1 MGDDLV
7 KRLRDQQTKWMTPLL
22 GNAADCIEALE
33 AEVAKTREEGRRAG
47 LEEAAEA
54 AWIECA
60 PSERGVSEIEMAE
73 RATAELAVRAIRAL
87 AKTSTPPHDGVE

>member
-1 MGDDLV
+1 MNSKDISALMAASA
-7 KRLRDQQTKWMTPLL
+7 RDRAT
-22 GNAADCIEALE
+22 AF
-33 AEVAKTREEGRRAG
+33 EEGRRAG

-54 AWIECA
+54 VWIECA

-87 AKTSTPPHDGVE
+87 AKTSTNEGEE